1 MSSAL
6 GGRGALDWASWGSR
20 PRVDSGNRL
29 PWRAK
34 ALIMAVTTETSPR
47 EVLLRISVLEH
58 VLGLANSLSP
68 EVPSLL

>member
-1 MSSAL
+1 MSL
-6 GGRGALDWASWGSR
+6 CTRWLDWASWGSR
-20 PRVDSGNRL
+20 PQVDSGNRL

-34 ALIMAVTTETSPR
+34 ALIVAVTTETSSR

-58 VLGLANSLSP
+58 VLGSADPLSP